1 MTGDLIAVLRT
12 SFTVRPLLL
21 AGVLYVVFASPEPP
35 WDLPVQLF
43 ACALLAYVLL
53 CAGRNLRV
61 RAAVATGGAQMLST
75 APAG

>member
-1 MTGDLIAVLRT
+1 VTGDPIAVLRT
-12 SFTVRPLLL
+12 SFAVRPLLL

-43 ACALLAYVLL
+43 ACALLAHVLL

-61 RAAVATGGAQMLST
+61 RAAVGTGGAQVLST